1 MCVWGRREW
10 LFLTMIR
17 EAVHVKITLKDT
29 LSEVSGDS
37 IQKEPQVQKQWNGS
51 MCRLVRKQ
59 QEDHRMNGVGKQ
71 TLGVTRDDLIQPK
84 YEHKPFHSICR
95 QKNVLT
101 ELRWWLSG
109 KEPTCQCRR
118 HRLDPWVVK
127 IPWTRKW
134 QPTPVFLP
142 GKSHGQRSLVGYLAC
157 YSPWDHKESDM
168 SLLLNNNSQ
177 GILKHCENVWS
188 SVKNWTCF
196 YFPPFFF

>member
-1 MCVWGRREW
+1 MRSMCVWGRREW

-142 GKSHGQRSLVGYLAC
+142 GKSHGQRSL
-157 YSPWDHKESDM
+157 
-168 SLLLNNNSQ
+168 
-177 GILKHCENVWS
+177 
-188 SVKNWTCF
+188 
-196 YFPPFFF
+196 